1 MRCKSLSIAS
11 LAYQGAGMM
20 MKTVLERAFEPAK
33 TGGFQKMR
41 ELRRRLQEE
50 GYNSSQ
56 IEGPVLMQQLREM
69 SKAARAARDASTLE
83 YSEKH

>member
-1 MRCKSLSIAS
+1 
-11 LAYQGAGMM
+11 MM
-20 MKTVLERAFEPAK
+20 MKTVLERAFELAR
-33 TGGFQKMR
+33 TGGFQKIR

-69 SKAARAARDASTLE
+69 SKAARCARNALTLE
-83 YSEKH
+83 HSEKR